1 MKTLLR
7 HNLIAIALFVLALL
21 SLPLTG
27 FAQDGNDNQ
36 EKIKS
41 MQAVFFTEQLQLTPK
56 EAQDFW
62 PLYSNYREEIKNI
75 NQQMRTLESDNSLSP
90 EQRLSRKNQLEE
102 QKLSVSKK
110 YQEQFKRVLP
120 VAKVAQIDRVERE
133 FKMWIL
139 SQVKQRP

>member
-7 HNLIAIALFVLALL
+7 HNLLAIAVLVVAFLC
-21 SLPLTG
+21 LPLNG
-27 FAQDGNDNQ
+27 YAQDNSDNQ
-36 EKIKS
+36 DKIKS
-41 MQAVFFTEQLQLTPK
+41 MQAVFFAEQLQLTPK

-62 PLYSNYREEIKNI
+62 PLYSNYRDEIKNI
-75 NQQMRTLESDNSLSP
+75 NQQMRNIESEGSLSP
-90 EQRLSRKNQLEE
+90 EQKLSKKNQLEE

-110 YQEQFKRVLP
+110 YQEQFKKVLP